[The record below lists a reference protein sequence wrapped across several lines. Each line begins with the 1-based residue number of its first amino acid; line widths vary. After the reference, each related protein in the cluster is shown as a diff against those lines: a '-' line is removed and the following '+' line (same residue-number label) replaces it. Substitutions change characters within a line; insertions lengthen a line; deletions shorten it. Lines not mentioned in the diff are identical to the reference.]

1 MYMYPSHSIS
11 HSLSLPRSFFLSL
24 PHRRDRNRSRSAS
37 SSRSSDRDR
46 DDKKGD
52 KGKGR
57 GRSDSR
63 ADEEDLKKKSSRDE
77 PDDGESLFAAIPMID
92 TSYCLSLSL
101 SLPPSLSLSLHLS
114 LLSCRLLYCFLLLIS
129 PSLLSIPLNT
139 FHPVTPH
146 T

>member
-11 HSLSLPRSFFLSL
+11 HSLSLPHSFFLSL

-46 DDKKGD
+46 DDKKG
-52 KGKGR
+52 GKGR

-101 SLPPSLSLSLHLS
+101 HLSLSPSISLS
-114 LLSCRLLYCFLLLIS
+114 YPVDFFTASFYSFLPPFS
-129 PSLLSIPLNT
+129 PFP
-139 FHPVTPH
+139 
-146 T
+146 

>member
-11 HSLSLPRSFFLSL
+11 HSLSLPHSFFLSL

-46 DDKKGD
+46 DDKKG
-52 KGKGR
+52 GKGR